1 MKYPFISGINANIQN
16 PLRSSFEAHNYYMD
30 LKASRAKTDYS
41 TVCVFFARRPCKK
54 CSHVSNSTFDYID
67 GTNPIAGKGIQLRSS
82 TPIMTPDDI
91 KSPKLVNVER
101 KLNVFMLLS
110 ITDTTSPL

>member
-1 MKYPFISGINANIQN
+1 MVDYHIYGRFIQSH
-16 PLRSSFEAHNYYMD
+16 F
-30 LKASRAKTDYS
+30 
-41 TVCVFFARRPCKK
+41 VCIFFARRPCKK
-54 CSHVSNSTFDYID
+54 CSRVSNSTFDYID
-67 GTNPIAGKGIQLRSS
+67 GTNPIAGKGIQLRSPS
-82 TPIMTPDDI
+82 PIMTPDDI